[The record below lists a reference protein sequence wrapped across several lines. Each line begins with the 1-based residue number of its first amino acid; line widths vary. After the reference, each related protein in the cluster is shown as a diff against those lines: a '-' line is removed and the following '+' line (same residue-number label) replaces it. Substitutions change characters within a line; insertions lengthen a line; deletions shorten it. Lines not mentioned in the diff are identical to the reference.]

1 MIATGGPLDR
11 PAADSYNCN
20 YPAKKNSKGDHVMRF
35 MSRRTVLG
43 ALAAGT
49 AIALA
54 APAQAQQPIKIG
66 SFLAITGP
74 ASFLGDPEA
83 KTLRLY
89 VDQVNKAGGV
99 LGRKLELVV
108 YDSAGDARQ
117 AVTFGRRLIE
127 EDKVDIIVGGSSTGE
142 TMAVVPLVEEAQ
154 IPFISLAGAN
164 VIVEP
169 VKKWVFKMPHSDRM
183 AVEKSYEDMKKRGI
197 QNVAVIGGSGGFDQ
211 SCRKEAQAQAGKYG
225 MKVIADETYAPTD
238 TDMSPQLTKIKNTP
252 GVQAIFGC
260 GFGAPTSITARNWKQ
275 LGMTNI
281 AFYFNHGV
289 ASQQFI
295 DGAGG
300 GAEGVRV
307 PVPALLV
314 AEQLPAGDPQREVSL
329 AYIKAFKEAYNLP
342 PSGFGGHA
350 YDGFH
355 IAIDAIKRAG
365 STDKAKVRDAIENT
379 KQYIGADG
387 IYNMTPQD
395 HMGLTLESFRMV
407 EVRNNTWKLVE

>member
-1 MIATGGPLDR
+1 MTI
-11 PAADSYNCN
+11 
-20 YPAKKNSKGDHVMRF
+20 V
-35 MSRRTVLG
+35 SRRHALG
-43 ALAAGT
+43 VLAAG
-49 AIALA
+49 AVLA
-54 APAQAQQPIKIG
+54 CTGAAQAQQPIKIG
-66 SFLAITGP
+66 SFLSITGG

-89 VDQVNKAGGV
+89 ADRINKAGGV
-99 LGRKLELVV
+99 LGRKLEIII
-108 YDSAGDARQ
+108 YDSAGDAKQ
-117 AVTFGRRLIE
+117 AVTFARRLIE
-127 EDKVDIIVGGSSTGE
+127 EDEVDMIVGGSTTGE
-142 TMAVVPLVEEAQ
+142 TMAVVPLVTEAE

-183 AVEKSYEDMKKRGI
+183 AVEKSYQDMKKRGLT
-197 QNVAVIGGSGGFDQ
+197 NVAIIGGSGGFDQ
-211 SCRKEAQAQAGKYG
+211 SCRKEGHALAGKYG
-225 MKVIADETYAPTD
+225 LKVVADETYAPTD
-238 TDMSPQLTKIKNTP
+238 SDMSPQLTKIKNTP
-252 GVQAIFGC
+252 GVQVIFGC

-281 AFYFNHGV
+281 PFYFNHGV

-300 GAEGVRV
+300 GAEGIRI

-350 YDGFH
+350 YDGLH
-355 IAIDAIKRAG
+355 IALDAIKRAN
-365 STDKAKVRDAIENT
+365 STDKAKVRDAIEST
-379 KQYIGADG
+379 KRFIGADG

-395 HMGLTLESFRMV
+395 HMGLSLDSFKMV
-407 EVRNNTWKLVE
+407 EVRNNTWKLIE

>member
-1 MIATGGPLDR
+1 MQTL
-11 PAADSYNCN
+11 
-20 YPAKKNSKGDHVMRF
+20 
-35 MSRRTVLG
+35 SRRQTLA
-43 ALAAGT
+43 ALAAGAMLT
-49 AIALA
+49 LA
-54 APAQAQQPIKIG
+54 GAAQAQQPPIKIG
-66 SFLAITGP
+66 SFLSITGP

-89 VDQVNKAGGV
+89 ADRINAAGGV
-99 LGRKLELVV
+99 NGRKVEVV
-108 YDSAGDARQ
+108 IYDSAGDARQ
-117 AVTFGRRLIE
+117 AVTFARRLIE
-127 EDKVDIIVGGSSTGE
+127 EDKVDIIVGGSTTGE
-142 TMAVVPLVEEAQ
+142 TMAVAPLVEEAQ

-183 AVEKSYEDMKKRGI
+183 AVEKSYEDMKKRGLV
-197 QNVAVIGGSGGFDQ
+197 NVAVIGGSGGFDQ
-211 SCRKEAQAQAGKYG
+211 SCRKEAQVQAGKYG
-225 MKVIADETYAPTD
+225 IKVVADETYAPTD

-281 AFYFNHGV
+281 PFYFNHGV
-289 ASQQFI
+289 GSQQFI

-307 PVPALLV
+307 PVAALLV
-314 AEQLPAGDPQREVSL
+314 ADQLGADDPQKKVALEYID
-329 AYIKAFKEAYNLP
+329 AYKKAYNQP
-342 PSGFGGHA
+342 VSTFGGHA

-355 IAIDAIKRAG
+355 IAVEAMKRAG
-365 STDKAKVRDAIENT
+365 GTDKAKVRDEIEKT
-379 KQYIGADG
+379 KNFVGADG

-395 HMGLTLESFRMV
+395 HMGLTLESFKMV
-407 EVRNNTWKLVE
+407 EVKNNTWTLLK

>member
-1 MIATGGPLDR
+1 MTIL
-11 PAADSYNCN
+11 
-20 YPAKKNSKGDHVMRF
+20 
-35 MSRRTVLG
+35 SRRTALG
-43 ALAAGT
+43 VLAAG
-49 AIALA
+49 AAFAFA

-117 AVTFGRRLIE
+117 SVTFGRRLIE
-127 EDKVDIIVGGSSTGE
+127 EDKVDIIIGGSTTGE
-142 TMAVVPLVEEAQ
+142 TMAVVPLAEEAQ
-154 IPFISLAGAN
+154 IPFISLAGAS

-183 AVEKSYEDMKKRGI
+183 AVEKSYEDMKKRGLT
-197 QNVAVIGGSGGFDQ
+197 NVAVIGGSGGFDQ
-211 SCRKEAQAQAGKYG
+211 SCRKEAQAMSGKYG
-225 MKVIADETYAPTD
+225 MKVVADETYAPTD

-281 AFYFNHGV
+281 PLYFNHGV
-289 ASQQFI
+289 GSQQFI

-307 PVPALLV
+307 PVAALLI
-314 AEQLPAGDPQREVSL
+314 ADQLPANDPQKKVATDYAA
-329 AYIKAFKEAYNLP
+329 AYKAAYNQP
-342 PSGFGGHA
+342 VSTFGGHA

-355 IAIDAIKRAG
+355 IAIEAIKRAG
-365 STDKAKVRDAIENT
+365 SADKAKVRDAIEQT
-379 KQYIGADG
+379 KNFVGADG

-395 HMGLTLESFRMV
+395 HMGLTLESFKMV
-407 EVRNNTWKLVE
+407 EVKDNGWKLLQ

>member
-1 MIATGGPLDR
+1 
-11 PAADSYNCN
+11 
-20 YPAKKNSKGDHVMRF
+20 MRL
-35 MSRRTVLG
+35 SRRHVL
-43 ALAAGT
+43 AILAAG
-49 AIALA
+49 A
-54 APAQAQQPIKIG
+54 AFTFAPDAQAQKPIKIG
-66 SFLAITGP
+66 SFLAVTGP

-89 VDQVNKAGGV
+89 VDKINKEGGI
-99 LGRKLELVV
+99 LGRKLELVI
-108 YDSAGDARQ
+108 YDSAGDAKQ
-117 AVTFGRRLIE
+117 ATTFARRLIE
-127 EDKVDIIVGGSSTGE
+127 EDQVDILIGGSTTGE
-142 TMAVVPLVEEAQ
+142 TMAVVPIATEEE

-183 AVEKSYEDMKKRGI
+183 AVEKAYEDMKKRNLT
-197 QNVAVIGGSGGFDQ
+197 NVAVIGGSGGFDQ
-211 SCRKEAQAQAGKYG
+211 SCRKEAHAMAPKWG
-225 MKVIADETYAPTD
+225 MKIVADETYAPTD

-281 AFYFNHGV
+281 PFYFNHGV

-300 GAEGVRV
+300 GAEGIRL

-329 AYIKAFKEAYNLP
+329 GYVKAYRAAYNQP
-342 PSGFGGHA
+342 VSGFGGHA
-350 YDGFH
+350 FDGLH
-355 IAIDAIKRAG
+355 IALEAIKRAG
-365 STDKAKVRDAIENT
+365 GTDKAKVRDEIEKT
-379 KQYIGADG
+379 KRFIGADG
-387 IYNMTPQD
+387 IYNMSPND
-395 HMGLTLESFRMV
+395 HMGLSLDSFKMV
-407 EVRNNTWKLVE
+407 EVRNNTWKLIE

>member
-1 MIATGGPLDR
+1 MTI
-11 PAADSYNCN
+11 
-20 YPAKKNSKGDHVMRF
+20 V
-35 MSRRTVLG
+35 SRRHALG
-43 ALAAGT
+43 LLAAG
-49 AIALA
+49 AVLA
-54 APAQAQQPIKIG
+54 CTGAAQAQQPIKIG
-66 SFLAITGP
+66 SFLSITGG

-89 VDQVNKAGGV
+89 ADRVNKAGGV
-99 LGRKLELVV
+99 LGRKLEVV
-108 YDSAGDARQ
+108 IYDSAGDAKQ
-117 AVTFGRRLIE
+117 AVTFARRLIE
-127 EDKVDIIVGGSSTGE
+127 EDKVDIIVGGSTTGE
-142 TMAVVPLVEEAQ
+142 TMAVVPLVEEAE

-183 AVEKSYEDMKKRGI
+183 AVEKSYEDMKKRGLT
-197 QNVAVIGGSGGFDQ
+197 NVAIIGGSGGFDQ
-211 SCRKEAQAQAGKYG
+211 SCRKEGHALAGKYG
-225 MKVIADETYAPTD
+225 MKVVADETYAPTD
-238 TDMSPQLTKIKNTP
+238 SDMSPQLTKIKNTP

-281 AFYFNHGV
+281 PFYFNHGV

-329 AYIKAFKEAYNLP
+329 SYIKAFKEAYNLP

-355 IAIDAIKRAG
+355 IAIDAIKRAN
-365 STDKAKVRDAIENT
+365 STDKAKVRDAIEKT
-379 KQYIGADG
+379 AKFIGADG
-387 IYNMTPQD
+387 IYTMTPKD
-395 HMGLTLESFRMV
+395 HMGLSLDSFKMV
-407 EVRNNTWKLVE
+407 EVKNNTWKLIE

>member
-1 MIATGGPLDR
+1 ML
-11 PAADSYNCN
+11 S
-20 YPAKKNSKGDHVMRF
+20 F
-35 MSRRTVLG
+35 SRRHLLG

-49 AIALA
+49 ALTLA
-54 APAQAQQPIKIG
+54 GAAAAQQPPIKIG

-89 VDQVNKAGGV
+89 VDKINQAGGV
-99 LGRKLELVV
+99 NGRKLEAII

-117 AVTFGRRLIE
+117 AVTFARRLIE
-127 EDKVDIIVGGSSTGE
+127 EDKVDIIVGGSTTGE

-183 AVEKSYEDMKKRGI
+183 AVEKSYEDMKKRGLT
-197 QNVAVIGGSGGFDQ
+197 NVAIIGGSGGFDQ
-211 SCRKEAQAQAGKYG
+211 SCRKEANALAPRYG
-225 MKVIADETYAPTD
+225 LKVVADETYAPTD
-238 TDMSPQLTKIKNTP
+238 TDMTPQLTKIRNTP
-252 GVQAIFGC
+252 GVQVIFGC

-281 AFYFNHGV
+281 PFYFNHGV

-300 GAEGVRV
+300 AAEGIRL

-314 AEQLPAGDPQREVSL
+314 ADQLKPGDPQREVSL
-329 AYIKAFKEAYNLP
+329 AYTKAYREAYNQP
-342 PSGFGGHA
+342 VSGFGGHM
-350 YDGFH
+350 YDGLH
-355 IAIDAIKRAG
+355 IALDAIKRAG
-365 STDKAKVRDAIENT
+365 GTDKAKVRDAIENT
-379 KQYIGADG
+379 RNFIGTDG
-387 IYNMTPQD
+387 IYNMSPTD
-395 HMGLTLESFRMV
+395 HMGLSLDSFKMV
-407 EVRNNTWKLVE
+407 EVRNNTWKLIE